1 MSADRAVTR
10 KTAPRGDEPR
20 QAKRP
25 ESLAGDPPL
34 ISILLPAFDAE
45 PTLTACLRSIER
57 QTEPR
62 WECVVVD
69 DGSGDG
75 TLDCARSFA
84 EKDRRFV
91 TTGLGSHRGLVSA
104 LNHGIGL
111 CRGSFV
117 ARMDADDLMHRERL
131 GAQVRALGAEPEL
144 AAVGCHVRLFPRAGL
159 RAGFRAYEAWLNGID
174 SSLRVRAEAFVE
186 CPIAHP
192 SLMIRRELLA
202 GLGYRDRGW
211 PEDYDLILRL
221 LDLGHAIG
229 VVPARLLSWRAG
241 SARLSMRSPA
251 YAIERFTACKA
262 AFLAGG
268 FLAGD
273 DSYVL
278 WGYGHTGRALRRALL
293 ALGKQPSHVVELHP
307 GRLGNTI
314 HGAPVVS
321 PAALASI
328 PRRPVVVSV
337 AGAGPRAEI
346 RAALERMGFVESR
359 DFVCAA

>member
-1 MSADRAVTR
+1 MRADRALAR
-10 KTAPRGDEPR
+10 KTAPRGDEPQGER
-20 QAKRP
+20 RDP
-25 ESLAGDPPL
+25 FAGDRPL

-45 PTLTACLRSIER
+45 PTLAGCLRSIER

-62 WECVVVD
+62 WECIVVD

-91 TTGLGSHRGLVSA
+91 TTTLGSHRGLVSA
-104 LNHGIGL
+104 LNHGLAL
-111 CRGSFV
+111 CRGRFV
-117 ARMDADDLMHRERL
+117 ARMDADDLMHRARL
-131 GAQVRALGAEPEL
+131 AAQTRALAAEPEL
-144 AAVGCHVRLFPRAGL
+144 AAVGCHVRLFPREGL

-174 SSLRVRAEAFVE
+174 SARRVRAEAFVE

-192 SLMIRRELLA
+192 SLMIRRELLT

-221 LDLGHAIG
+221 LDRGHAIG
-229 VVPARLLSWRAG
+229 VVPERLLSWRAG
-241 SARLSMRSPA
+241 PARLSMRSPT

-262 AFLAGG
+262 AFLADGL
-268 FLAGD
+268 LAGD
-273 DSYVL
+273 DAYVL

-293 ALGKQPSHVVELHP
+293 AFGKQPSHVVELHP

-321 PAALASI
+321 PTALTSI
-328 PRRPVVVSV
+328 PRRPLVVSV